1 MTMYLFA
8 YLFDV
13 YGGILKLLII
23 IAGVM
28 MVITGTAFMMM
39 IDNHAF
45 RDYDGNA
52 DYKLE
57 YKSYYYLAKRVSK
70 IAGIIAVIFILLSV
84 FLPSKQG
91 LAMLG
96 GVYIGKQVYE
106 QMDSSDLTKK
116 AVKVLDVKLNS
127 YLDEMLEEDKPS
139 KKD

>member
-1 MTMYLFA
+1 MYLFA

-13 YGGILKLLII
+13 YSGILKLLII

-28 MVITGTAFMMM
+28 TVITGTAFMMM

-70 IAGIIAVIFILLSV
+70 IAGTIAVILYSCLCFSPLN
-84 FLPSKQG
+84 
-91 LAMLG
+91 
-96 GVYIGKQVYE
+96 
-106 QMDSSDLTKK
+106 
-116 AVKVLDVKLNS
+116 KV
-127 YLDEMLEEDKPS
+127 
-139 KKD
+139 